1 MRNVIFMGLTSF
13 LTDTTSKMI
22 YSIMPMFLMSL
33 GASKTQLSLIE
44 GIAESTASLLKAMSG
59 WWSDRIGRNKPFMII
74 GYAFTAVMSPLFSLA
89 ANPLQVLA
97 IRFTERV
104 GKGIRTAP
112 RDSLVAA
119 SSSEGTKGR
128 SFGFHKAMDNSGAI
142 LGPLL
147 AAALLARLPGQFR
160 TVFLIA
166 GIPAALGL
174 VCLIAFVREARS
186 DRPKLT
192 AKLSLRSFP
201 KRYYF
206 FLAIVFVFTLGNST
220 DALLLVKASEVGIA
234 QAMVPVVYLL
244 FNGMSVLFAVP
255 AGMLSDKIG
264 RERLIIFGY
273 LLYALV
279 YLGFGITRSP
289 AWVVALFVAYGV
301 YSASTDGVQKALVTD
316 IVDENMRGTGLGLY
330 NFLVGITL
338 LPASLIAGVLYDRVG
353 SGAPFYFG
361 AMMAF
366 AAAALLIVFYFTGG
380 FGKGR
385 ENLGKSG

>member
-1 MRNVIFMGLTSF
+1 M
-13 LTDTTSKMI
+13 
-22 YSIMPMFLMSL
+22 
-33 GASKTQLSLIE
+33 
-44 GIAESTASLLKAMSG
+44 
-59 WWSDRIGRNKPFMII
+59 
-74 GYAFTAVMSPLFSLA
+74 
-89 ANPLQVLA
+89 
-97 IRFTERV
+97 
-104 GKGIRTAP
+104 
-112 RDSLVAA
+112 
-119 SSSEGTKGR
+119 
-128 SFGFHKAMDNSGAI
+128 
-142 LGPLL
+142 
-147 AAALLARLPGQFR
+147 
-160 TVFLIA
+160 
-166 GIPAALGL
+166 
-174 VCLIAFVREARS
+174 
-186 DRPKLT
+186 
-192 AKLSLRSFP
+192 
-201 KRYYF
+201 
-206 FLAIVFVFTLGNST
+206 
-220 DALLLVKASEVGIA
+220 KASEVGIA

-289 AWVVALFVAYGV
+289 AWVVALFVVYGV
-301 YSASTDGVQKALVTD
+301 YSASTDSVQKALVTD
-316 IVDENMRGTGLGLY
+316 IVDENMRGTGLGFY

>member
-128 SFGFHKAMDNSGAI
+128 SLGFTRRWTAPEPSSGRCWCGVLASGAV
-142 LGPLL
+142 
-147 AAALLARLPGQFR
+147 Q
-160 TVFLIA
+160 
-166 GIPAALGL
+166 
-174 VCLIAFVREARS
+174 
-186 DRPKLT
+186 
-192 AKLSLRSFP
+192 
-201 KRYYF
+201 
-206 FLAIVFVFTLGNST
+206 N
-220 DALLLVKASEVGIA
+220 
-234 QAMVPVVYLL
+234 
-244 FNGMSVLFAVP
+244 SVLNRW
-255 AGMLSDKIG
+255 DQ
-264 RERLIIFGY
+264 RLW
-273 LLYALV
+273 AC
-279 YLGFGITRSP
+279 
-289 AWVVALFVAYGV
+289 A
-301 YSASTDGVQKALVTD
+301 
-316 IVDENMRGTGLGLY
+316 
-330 NFLVGITL
+330 
-338 LPASLIAGVLYDRVG
+338 
-353 SGAPFYFG
+353 
-361 AMMAF
+361 
-366 AAAALLIVFYFTGG
+366 
-380 FGKGR
+380 
-385 ENLGKSG
+385 